1 MLFRN
6 GFGSPPPLRG
16 RSASKAS
23 REGGHATLVRLHT
36 PHPNPPPHDRAD
48 VGQARHPWGREHTVF
63 AASIVATLLLVVLIG
78 GGSDARAQSPQFTP
92 RDEAPEDFPAG
103 AGRDETFH
111 SCTAC
116 HNFKLVA
123 AQGMSRRQWEESI
136 ALMVAKHGMHAL
148 DDKDRTIVLDY
159 LEATFPPRAPSG
171 GWQNPFLKP

>member
-1 MLFRN
+1 MAATPCT
-6 GFGSPPPLRG
+6 GSRCW
-16 RSASKAS
+16 S
-23 REGGHATLVRLHT
+23 
-36 PHPNPPPHDRAD
+36 AD
-48 VGQARHPWGREHTVF
+48 VTGGVNDGGAVARYARRLRLALAVAGTLSF
-63 AASIVATLLLVVLIG
+63 AVAAG
-78 GGSDARAQSPQFTP
+78 AQSPQFTP
-92 RDEAPEDFPAG
+92 GEEAPENFPAG

-123 AQGMSRRQWEESI
+123 AQGMTRRQWEESI
-136 ALMVAKHGMHAL
+136 ALMMTKHGMHAL

>member
-1 MLFRN
+1 MPCT
-6 GFGSPPPLRG
+6 GSRCW
-16 RSASKAS
+16 S
-23 REGGHATLVRLHT
+23 
-36 PHPNPPPHDRAD
+36 AD
-48 VGQARHPWGREHTVF
+48 VTGGADDRGAVARRPRWLCLALVIAGTLSFVV
-63 AASIVATLLLVVLIG
+63 AAG
-78 GGSDARAQSPQFTP
+78 AQSPQFTP
-92 RDEAPEDFPAG
+92 RDEAPENFPPG

-111 SCTAC
+111 SCTVC

-171 GWQNPFLKP
+171 GWQNPFLKQ